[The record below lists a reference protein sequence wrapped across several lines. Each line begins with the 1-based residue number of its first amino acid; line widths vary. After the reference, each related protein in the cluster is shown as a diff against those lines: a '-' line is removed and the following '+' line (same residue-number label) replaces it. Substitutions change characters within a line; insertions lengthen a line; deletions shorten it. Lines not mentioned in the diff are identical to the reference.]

1 MNILWRG
8 GKNLDTDTI
17 AAIATPPGE
26 GGIGIIRI
34 SGDKSFS
41 IADRLFKN
49 PKRDRLTELEEKK
62 LNYGHVY
69 NPENGKIVDEV
80 MAVYMKSPRTYTQEN
95 LVEIHCHGGVIS
107 VKRILDLVLKSGAR
121 LAERGEFT
129 KRAFLNG
136 RIDLS
141 QAEAVMDLIKA
152 KNESNFQMSLNQLGG
167 SISREVS
174 IIKDMLVDM
183 LAHIEASIDF
193 AEHDVET
200 TPNKELMEKAELILE
215 NIQRLINTADTG
227 RIIKD
232 GIKTVILGKPNVGK
246 SSLMNKLIGDER
258 AIVTD
263 IPGTTRDVI
272 EEFVNI
278 NGVPLRIVDTAGIR
292 ETDDQVEK
300 IGIDR
305 AKSALEEADLVI
317 AIFDSSRKLD
327 DEDIEIINLIE
338 DKKSIVLL
346 NKQDLNPVLKESE
359 LKVMMPENEIV
370 GISIV
375 NDYGIDRIE
384 EIVNDMFFSN
394 QIRVEDDTIVTNLR
408 QKNLLIAARENILDA
423 IDALNMDISIDCI
436 EVDIK
441 DCWMNIG
448 AITGDTSGED
458 IIDRIFSDFCI
469 GK

>member
-1 MNILWRG
+1 M
-8 GKNLDTDTI
+8 DTDTI

-34 SGDKSFS
+34 SGNKSFQ

-49 PKRDRLTELEEKK
+49 PGNDKLTELEEKK

-69 NPENGKIVDEV
+69 NPDNGKVVDEV
-80 MAVYMKSPRTYTQEN
+80 MAVYMKNPRTYTQED

-152 KNESNFQMSLNQLGG
+152 KNESNFDMSLNQLGG

-193 AEHDVET
+193 SEHDVET

-215 NIQRLINTADTG
+215 NIERLINTADTG

-272 EEFVNI
+272 EEFVNLK
-278 NGVPLRIVDTAGIR
+278 GVPLRVVDTAGIR
-292 ETDDQVEK
+292 ETEDQVEK

-305 AKSALEEADLVI
+305 AKGALEEADLVI

-327 DEDIEIINLIE
+327 DEDVEIINLIR

-346 NKQDLNPVLKESE
+346 NKQDLNPELKESE
-359 LKVMMPENEIV
+359 LKVMMPDKEVI
-370 GISIV
+370 GISIL

-384 EIVNDMFFSN
+384 EIVRDMFFSN
-394 QIRVEDDTIVTNLR
+394 QIRIEDDTIVTNLR

-448 AITGDTSGED
+448 AITGDASGED
-458 IIDRIFSDFCI
+458 ILDRIFSDFCI